1 MWMVRSKRGQLA
13 DEFETRGLVA
23 IWYTARTDLSQAR
36 SEAQLRELLSKLPM
50 SGNRTVATSVYVRY
64 VFEMQ
69 SGDYVVSYDGSTR
82 EYLIGTLGEYRYDE
96 STFDDPAHVRLAK
109 WQGRVSRDDL
119 SQSAKNSLN
128 SLLTVFRVRD
138 DVAAE
143 LLALLQGHRPGP
155 ETTESVGSDPDT
167 EDPVELGQI
176 AERAQ
181 ELVKDLVVALDP
193 EQMEELVAGVLRA
206 MGYKTRVSPKGPDRG
221 RDIMASPDGLGL
233 EHPRIIVEVK
243 HRKGS
248 MGSDVIRG
256 LSGALTATDRGLFV
270 STGGFTR
277 EARYEAD
284 RANPPI
290 ALLDVD
296 ELVRLLTE
304 HYPSTDSAT
313 KALVPLQAVYW
324 PIQSH

>member
-1 MWMVRSKRGQLA
+1 MRMWMVRSKRGQLA
-13 DEFETRGLVA
+13 EEFESLGVVA
-23 IWYTARTDLSQAR
+23 IWYGIREDLSRFGAER
-36 SEAQLRELLSKLPM
+36 ALRDHLAQLRIG
-50 SGNRTVATSVYVRY
+50 GNRTVVTSVFSRY
-64 VFEMQ
+64 LFEMHA
-69 SGDYVVSYDGSTR
+69 GDHVVSYDGGTR
-82 EYLIGTLGEYRYDE
+82 EYLIGLLGDYRYDE
-96 STFDDPAHVRLAK
+96 SLFEEPCHARQVT

-119 SQSAKNSLN
+119 TQSAKNSLN
-128 SLLTVFRVRD
+128 SLLTVFRIRD

-143 LLALLQGHRPGP
+143 LLAPQQGRRPDVDNKVTP
-155 ETTESVGSDPDT
+155 TAPPDDDMT
-167 EDPVELGQI
+167 DDLEQV

-181 ELVKDLVVALDP
+181 ELVKDLVIALNP

-243 HRKGS
+243 HRRGA

-296 ELVRLLTE
+296 DLVRLLTE
-304 HYPSTDSAT
+304 HYPSTDSTT
-313 KALVPLQAVYW
+313 KALIPLQAVYW
-324 PIQSH
+324 PI

>member
-1 MWMVRSKRGQLA
+1 MRMWMVRSKRGQLA
-13 DEFETRGLVA
+13 DEFESQGFVA
-23 IWYTARTDLSQAR
+23 IWYSARTDLSKAR
-36 SEAQLRELLSKLPM
+36 SESQLRELLAGM
-50 SGNRTVATSVYVRY
+50 QMGGNRTVATSVYVRY
-64 VFEMQ
+64 LFEMQ
-69 SGDYVVSYDGSTR
+69 PGDYVVSYDGSTR

-96 STFDDPAHVRLAK
+96 SAFEEPSHVRSATWK
-109 WQGRVSRDDL
+109 GRVSRDDL

-143 LLALLQGHRPGP
+143 LIALLEGRQPDPNSADR
-155 ETTESVGSDPDT
+155 SDPEPEPD
-167 EDPVELGQI
+167 DPVELGQI
-176 AERAQ
+176 DERAQ

-193 EQMEELVAGVLRA
+193 DQMEELVAGVLRA

-243 HRKGS
+243 HRRGA
-248 MGSDVIRG
+248 MGSDVVRG

-290 ALLDVD
+290 ALLDID

-304 HYPSTDSAT
+304 HYASTDAAT

-324 PIQSH
+324 PI